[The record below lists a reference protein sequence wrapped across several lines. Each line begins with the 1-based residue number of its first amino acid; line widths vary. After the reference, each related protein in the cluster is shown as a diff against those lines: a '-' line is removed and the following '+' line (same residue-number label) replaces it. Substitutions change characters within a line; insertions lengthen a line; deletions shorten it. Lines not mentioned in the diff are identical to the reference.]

1 MEDNFRHEYKY
12 IASESA
18 LQMLKMRLNGIMRR
32 DPHAD
37 EKGRYL
43 IRSIYFDD
51 MYDTAFR
58 ENADGLD
65 RHEKFRIRAYNHDDS
80 FISLELKIKERGK
93 TKKISEVISPKLYR
107 YLVYDEGSPDEAGEL
122 SRRLIAA
129 KKTRLMKPRLIVQ
142 YEREPYIM
150 DTGNVRVTFDRFISA
165 STNIDRMF
173 EKNAYAF
180 PVLPESMHLL
190 EVKWDSFLPGH
201 IGEALKNDNLNNTS
215 FSKYYLSVQ
224 TLSGIKA

>member
-1 MEDNFRHEYKY
+1 
-12 IASESA
+12 
-18 LQMLKMRLNGIMRR
+18 MLKIRLNGIMRR
-32 DPHAD
+32 DPHTD
-37 EKGRYL
+37 QRGRYL

-51 MYDTAFR
+51 IYDTAFR

-65 RHEKFRIRAYNHDDS
+65 RHEKFRIRAYNNDDS

-93 TKKISEVISPKLYR
+93 TRKISEVISRELYR
-107 YLVYDEGSPDEAGEL
+107 YLVFDEGGHMDPGQCGDL
-122 SRRLIAA
+122 SRKLIAA
-129 KKTRLMKPRLIVQ
+129 KMTRLMKPRLIVQ

-165 STNIDRMF
+165 SGSLDRMF

-180 PVLPESMHLL
+180 PVLPENLHLL

-215 FSKYYLSVQ
+215 FSKYFLSVQ